1 MAHRLKTVPPSCIM
15 VFNLELWLLTRR
27 PATALPTWFN
37 RQTDE
42 FFPRSPLRNKPPFCH
57 PICEP
62 SSRMN
67 LLWRWQFEYGD
78 VVNSSHFNNSGNR
91 LLVIVLVF
99 LICEIDFMLLF
110 ILLGWRSS
118 TEFLFVPCLLLAT
131 ARILY
136 NRRSGCTKTWFWFGK
151 GGSWIQLKRQRRKWE
166 KGRVS
171 RLLWAR
177 YLGRFFVSS
186 SPTLAL
192 SFRAL
197 SLENKTRCI
206 AWHGFNPVRYN
217 KKRNKAK
224 LLKVHS

>member
-67 LLWRWQFEYGD
+67 LLWRWQFENGD

-110 ILLGWRSS
+110 ILGGEGLKQNSS
-118 TEFLFVPCLLLAT
+118 LFLVSCWQPQESYIIGGLVAQRPGFDSERGEAGS
-131 ARILY
+131 
-136 NRRSGCTKTWFWFGK
+136 NWKGK
-151 GGSWIQLKRQRRKWE
+151 GESGRRGE
-166 KGRVS
+166 FHVCCELVISDDFSFPAHRLSLYLFGLS
-171 RLLWAR
+171 RLKTKHDASHGMDSIP
-177 YLGRFFVSS
+177 LGITRSAIKQSS
-186 SPTLAL
+186 
-192 SFRAL
+192 
-197 SLENKTRCI
+197 
-206 AWHGFNPVRYN
+206 
-217 KKRNKAK
+217 
-224 LLKVHS
+224 